1 MYHPFSILETLK
13 ISWHIFKGNFAVIII
28 FSIIS
33 FVVLGIIGTVI
44 GFIYS
49 PEDFLGSMILF
60 FIEAVIQA
68 YTTLG
73 LYKLLFTV
81 IDSEL
86 YEFEFKQVLPGFR
99 MLYSY
104 VAVVF
109 MIAFVVAD
117 IGFLL
122 GRLNAYPNLQGV
134 LTDIMVVVALYFTLR
149 IMFFITFIVDDKSGP
164 IESIVQS
171 FKLTKGYFLKLL
183 GIFVISILLVAIP
196 VYVSKFFPVISMLVL
211 ILIVIVA
218 FPFISIILVTTY
230 RKLVYSH
237 QDVDDDV
244 TDAI

>member
-28 FSIIS
+28 FSFIS
-33 FVVLGIIGTVI
+33 FILLLIVGT
-44 GFIYS
+44 IYNFLYS
-49 PEDFLGSMILF
+49 DDFATSMILF
-60 FIEAVIQA
+60 FLEVVIQA

-81 IDSEL
+81 IDSEF
-86 YEFEFKQVLPGFR
+86 YEFEFKQVLPSFR

-104 VAVVF
+104 VAVIF
-109 MIAFVVAD
+109 MFAFVVAD
-117 IGFLL
+117 IGFLI
-122 GRLNAYPNLQGV
+122 GRLNAYPNLQDA
-134 LTDIMVVVALYFTLR
+134 LKNIMVIVFLYFLLR

-171 FKLTKGYFLKLL
+171 FKLTKGNFFKLVV
-183 GIFVISILLVAIP
+183 IMVISILLVVIP
-196 VYVSKFFPVISMLVL
+196 LYVSKFFPILSYVVL
-211 ILIVIVA
+211 ILIVIVG
-218 FPFISIILVTTY
+218 FPFIGIILATTY

-237 QDVDDDV
+237 QDIDDDV